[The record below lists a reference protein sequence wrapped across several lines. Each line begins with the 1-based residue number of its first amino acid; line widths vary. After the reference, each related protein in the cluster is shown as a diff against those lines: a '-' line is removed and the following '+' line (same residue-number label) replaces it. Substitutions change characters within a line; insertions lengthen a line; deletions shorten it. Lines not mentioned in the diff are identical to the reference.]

1 MNEWKKWNNLEKSG
15 KMETRICSKNVPEW
29 KSNDLDKGA
38 KAQPVEEINST
49 LMEADGLM
57 PNYGEWKLYPF
68 EEINSTPNKN
78 TFYKSDLGFKS

>member
-1 MNEWKKWNNLEKSG
+1 MDEWKSGIIWKKVEKWK
-15 KMETRICSKNVPEW
+15 TRICSKNVPEW

-78 TFYKSDLGFKS
+78 TFYKSVLGFKS

>member
-1 MNEWKKWNNLEKSG
+1 MEKWK
-15 KMETRICSKNVPEW
+15 TRICLKNVPEW

-57 PNYGEWKLYPF
+57 PNYGE
-68 EEINSTPNKN
+68 
-78 TFYKSDLGFKS
+78 

>member
-1 MNEWKKWNNLEKSG
+1 MEKSG

-57 PNYGEWKLYPF
+57 PNYGE
-68 EEINSTPNKN
+68 
-78 TFYKSDLGFKS
+78 